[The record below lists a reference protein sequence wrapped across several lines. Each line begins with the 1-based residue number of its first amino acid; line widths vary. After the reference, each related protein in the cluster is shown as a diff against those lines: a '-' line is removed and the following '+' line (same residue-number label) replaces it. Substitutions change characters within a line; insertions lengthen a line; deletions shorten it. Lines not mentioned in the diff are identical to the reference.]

1 MADDVAGLVERLDNL
16 GKRRE
21 MEGIYTDQN
30 ICEAAASTI
39 RALAREKAAAVGLA
53 QGSGAIADQQRA
65 RAEAAEAKVTEQA
78 AEIERLREAVVGWD
92 RHAMEMQDLAG
103 AAEAKLRDAD
113 AVIQRLNSGDE
124 LQAIMAA
131 HNDALA
137 KLRDA
142 VEVIRKLMQH
152 EPDHADAI
160 WQDARAFLATMEKP
174 HD

>member
-1 MADDVAGLVERLDNL
+1 
-16 GKRRE
+16 
-21 MEGIYTDQN
+21 
-30 ICEAAASTI
+30 
-39 RALAREKAAAVGLA
+39 
-53 QGSGAIADQQRA
+53 
-65 RAEAAEAKVTEQA
+65 
-78 AEIERLREAVVGWD
+78 
-92 RHAMEMQDLAG
+92 MQDLAG

-113 AVIQRLNSGDE
+113 AVIQRLNSGAE